1 MYLDESHLYFLL
13 WIPIAYGIYRGAKK
27 HGEEQYSEG
36 IADAICMHHAGTL
49 KYDVIVNEDGE
60 EDIVIKIH
68 GGKEE

>member
-13 WIPIAYGIYRGAKK
+13 WIPIAYGIYRAFKK
-27 HGEEQYSEG
+27 HGTDQYSEG